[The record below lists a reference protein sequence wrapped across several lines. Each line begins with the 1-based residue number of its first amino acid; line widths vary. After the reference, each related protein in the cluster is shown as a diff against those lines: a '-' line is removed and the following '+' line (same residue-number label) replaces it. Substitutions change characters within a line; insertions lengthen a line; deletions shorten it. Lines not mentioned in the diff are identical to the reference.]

1 MVTSRQVLGNLES
14 VCDEIHFITGH
25 SAVHNVD
32 GMKMG
37 GNSKKKKKEGGLQ
50 FISSQMSMTY
60 ETTLHHC
67 IWPSQFQH
75 WKIIPQESEASIL
88 STAKYNL
95 FDA

>member
-37 GNSKKKKKEGGLQ
+37 GNSKKKKKKKRG
-50 FISSQMSMTY
+50 
-60 ETTLHHC
+60 
-67 IWPSQFQH
+67 
-75 WKIIPQESEASIL
+75 A
-88 STAKYNL
+88 YNL
-95 FDA
+95 FPHK